1 MSAKLKNKKGKKVL
15 TSIAVLVVLIIGG
28 ILIVPVVDAKNTKT
42 AAEETSAQTR
52 TLTVGTQDI
61 KQSVTGSGEIV
72 TGDEETLEVDSD
84 LTVDTVSAVE
94 GNAVKKGDVLLTYTD
109 GTTITAPFNGVIS
122 KVTVGDDTES
132 SPQNASNATDSIV
145 IMSTDNLVTNLS
157 VDETDLK
164 NIKVGQSADI
174 TINAFPDTK
183 FTGKVKSISETG
195 TYENGSSKFQIVIKL
210 DKTTNV
216 KIGMSAAVDIT
227 VKSVT
232 GAVAVP
238 IEAVRG
244 SGDNASV
251 MMVNDDGSA
260 SPVSVTLGLANQAYV
275 QIVSGISEGDKIQY
289 TVQSSSTSR
298 MMGGVGDFGGGM
310 FGQQGGMPGRFG
322 GGSEMG
328 NRPMSGGNAAR
339 PQNKK

>member
-1 MSAKLKNKKGKKVL
+1 MSAKSRNKKGKKVL
-15 TSIAVLVVLIIGG
+15 ISIAVLLVVIIAGALTVPG
-28 ILIVPVVDAKNTKT
+28 IVNAKNNKT
-42 AAEETSAQTR
+42 AAGQTSAQTR
-52 TLTVGTQDI
+52 TLTVDTQDI

-72 TGDEETLEVDSD
+72 SGDEETLEADSD
-84 LTVDTVSAVE
+84 KTVDTVKAVE
-94 GNAVKKGDVLLTYTD
+94 GQAVKKGAVLLTYTD
-109 GTTITAPFNGVIS
+109 ETAITAPFNGVIG
-122 KVTVGDDTES
+122 KVTIADDTES
-132 SPQNASNATDSIV
+132 NQQNASKATDSIV

-157 VDETDLK
+157 VDETDLN

-183 FTGKVKSISETG
+183 YSGKVTSISETG
-195 TYENGSSKFQIVIKL
+195 TYDNGGSKFQISIKL

-251 MMVNDDGSA
+251 MLVNSDGSA
-260 SPVSVTLGLANQAYV
+260 SSVPVTLGLANQAYV
-275 QIVSGISEGDKIQY
+275 QIVSGLSEGDVIQY
-289 TVQSSSTSR
+289 TVQSSSSTR
-298 MMGGVGDFGGGM
+298 MMSGFGGIEGGVFNTNGGM
-310 FGQQGGMPGRFG
+310 QGRNGN
-322 GGSEMG
+322 GSG
-328 NRPMSGGNAAR
+328 SRSMSGGNMAR
-339 PQNKK
+339 PQN